1 MKFSLSGLSA
11 WARQVTTALGATGV
25 SGTLGLYLTH
35 QISGTAALV
44 AVLPALVLVLWPE
57 AKKAQVTAVVQAV
70 VPPAEIAMK
79 DVAAQILAKHVD
91 LVTDIK
97 DVVALSTA
105 LQSVLPL
112 RAAVPAAQAAP
123 AAA

>member
-1 MKFSLSGLSA
+1 MKITLSGAIA
-11 WARQVTTALGATGV
+11 WARQITTAVGATGV
-25 SGTLGLYLTH
+25 SGTVGLYLTH

-44 AVLPALVLVLWPE
+44 VVLVSLIPVLWPE
-57 AKKAQVTAVVQAV
+57 AKKAQVTAVVQTV

-112 RAAVPAAQAAP
+112 PPAVAPTAP
-123 AAA
+123 AA

>member
-1 MKFSLSGLSA
+1 MKITLSGLIA

-35 QISGTAALV
+35 QIGGTAALV
-44 AVLPALVLVLWPE
+44 AILVSLIPVIWPE
-57 AKKAQVTAVVQAV
+57 AKKPQVTAMVQAV
-70 VPPAEIAMK
+70 VPPTEIAMK

-97 DVVALSTA
+97 DVVALATA
-105 LQSVLPL
+105 VQSVLPL
-112 RAAVPAAQAAP
+112 PAPTVTVATPAAV
-123 AAA
+123 